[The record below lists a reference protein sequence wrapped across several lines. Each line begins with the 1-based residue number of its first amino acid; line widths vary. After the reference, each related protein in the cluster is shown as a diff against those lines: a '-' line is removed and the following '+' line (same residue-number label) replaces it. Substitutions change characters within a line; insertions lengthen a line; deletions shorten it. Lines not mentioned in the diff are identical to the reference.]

1 MSGPLSGLVVADL
14 TRVLAGPYC
23 TMLLAELGARVIK
36 IEVPGE
42 GDDARHMGPFVDG
55 ESMYFVSAN
64 RGKESI
70 ALDLKAANDRA
81 VFEAILAGSDVL
93 IENFRPGTLDRLGYP
108 VAQLQE
114 RFPRL
119 ICAAISGFGQTG
131 PEARK
136 PAYDLVV
143 QGLGGIMS
151 VTGPDGGGP
160 VRVGTSIGDI
170 AAGLFCTVAINAAL
184 LHRER
189 TGEARAIDIGMLDCQ
204 LALMENAIA
213 RYTATGEIPRP
224 LGTRHPSAT
233 PFEAFA
239 TSDGHLIVAAGN
251 DALFAKLCA
260 VLGLA
265 EVAADP
271 RFASNSLR
279 TANVAA
285 LRPLIAGA
293 MALHPSAHWMEA
305 LATAGVPS
313 APINTVADAIAQP
326 QAQARTMLVDV
337 PLANGQMA
345 RVAGNPMKISGF
357 ADPASRRPAPG
368 LDQHRATVLADFA
381 PGVQN
386 AENTGG

>member
-170 AAGLFCTVAINAAL
+170 AAGCSARWRSTPPFC
-184 LHRER
+184 
-189 TGEARAIDIGMLDCQ
+189 
-204 LALMENAIA
+204 IA
-213 RYTATGEIPRP
+213 
-224 LGTRHPSAT
+224 
-233 PFEAFA
+233 
-239 TSDGHLIVAAGN
+239 
-251 DALFAKLCA
+251 
-260 VLGLA
+260 
-265 EVAADP
+265 
-271 RFASNSLR
+271 
-279 TANVAA
+279 
-285 LRPLIAGA
+285 
-293 MALHPSAHWMEA
+293 
-305 LATAGVPS
+305 S
-313 APINTVADAIAQP
+313 AP
-326 QAQARTMLVDV
+326 ARRG
-337 PLANGQMA
+337 PS
-345 RVAGNPMKISGF
+345 IS
-357 ADPASRRPAPG
+357 ACSTASWR
-368 LDQHRATVLADFA
+368 
-381 PGVQN
+381 
-386 AENTGG
+386 